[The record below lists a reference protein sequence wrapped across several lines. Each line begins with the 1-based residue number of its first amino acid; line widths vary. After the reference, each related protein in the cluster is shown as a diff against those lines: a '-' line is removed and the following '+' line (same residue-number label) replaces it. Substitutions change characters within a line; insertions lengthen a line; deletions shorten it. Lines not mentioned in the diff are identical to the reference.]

1 MNEGA
6 FDVED
11 DDEGHIGNIDLAKRS
26 IK

>member
-11 DDEGHIGNIDLAKRS
+11 DAGHIGNIDLAKRS

>member
-11 DDEGHIGNIDLAKRS
+11 DAGHIGSIDLAKRS